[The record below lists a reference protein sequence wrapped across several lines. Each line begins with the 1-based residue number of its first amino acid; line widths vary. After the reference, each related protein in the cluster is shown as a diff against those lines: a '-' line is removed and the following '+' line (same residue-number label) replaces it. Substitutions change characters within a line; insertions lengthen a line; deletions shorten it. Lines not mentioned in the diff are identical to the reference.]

1 MEAHKQEILN
11 TRVGG
16 LGGSDAAMVLKIG
29 QKGIESLS
37 ESDKIRLA
45 VMTGQIP
52 YKPIPTNEAMQRGND
67 FEKWLHE
74 NELKNFEWNDK
85 LFLKNNT
92 YSFKVFA
99 HADFTHYD
107 EYYFPNGV
115 VIEAKCTSKNID
127 DTISDYIAQLQWYYS
142 LGVSVV
148 QICHCMQNE
157 DFERKNFRVI
167 EKDLNIIS
175 QIRKGLKL
183 IDEFIKGWVYVPKEE
198 WTDGDLLP
206 FEKTEIELMYKSLS
220 EIKLLEAEIEMYK
233 ANLLKMFEDN
243 NVKSLRADEYSI
255 TYVGESITKT
265 LDKAKLFKDHPEISE
280 GDYQKTTVKK
290 PYLKITL
297 K

>member
-74 NELKNFEWNDK
+74 NDLNGFEWNEK
-85 LFLKNNT
+85 ISLKNNI
-92 YSFKVFA
+92 YPFDVFA
-99 HADFTHYD
+99 HADFIYYD
-107 EYYFPNGV
+107 RYYYPNGS

-127 DTISDYIAQLQWYYS
+127 DTISDYKAQLQWYY
-142 LGVSVV
+142 LIGVSQV

-157 DFERKNFRVI
+157 IFEYNKFKPI
-167 EKDLNIIS
+167 KKDNEIIS
-175 QIRKGLKL
+175 QLHTGLKL
-183 IDEFIKGWVYVPKEE
+183 IDKFVKGWVYVPKEE

-206 FEKTEIELMYKSLS
+206 FEKTEIDLMYKSLS
-220 EIKLLEAEIEMYK
+220 EIKRLEAEIEMYK
-233 ANLLKMFEDN
+233 SNLLKMFEEN
-243 NVKSLRADEYSI
+243 NVKSLKADEYSI

-265 LDKAKLFKDHPEISE
+265 LDKSKLFKDHPEISE
-280 GDYQKTTVKK
+280 SDYQKTTVKK
-290 PYLKITL
+290 PYLKIQL